1 MRLDA
6 DILDA
11 SACVMLAEAAAQN
24 VLSHEGAE
32 MTERLLL
39 NVLQALPEPVLVAT
53 LEQTICFANDSA
65 RATLVPSTRDDIVGS
80 PLSSLVTSGSETF
93 SDWLKK
99 PLCSTSFVSEQFD
112 FATCQG
118 SKSFWIDAC
127 SIRDDMRAYLLIRLR
142 APDAQQS
149 AVQSL
154 AVRVDMLQQE
164 IAMRR
169 AAEARLQESLIELER
184 AKKQLEQLATVDSL
198 TGIPNRR
205 SIDETLR
212 REWSKAMR
220 NGEPLAAIMVD
231 IDHFKDYNDAYGHQA
246 GDLCLKQVANA
257 IRASLRRSTDF
268 VGRYGGEEFL
278 VLLENS
284 DWEKAAKMAE
294 KICEAVRELR
304 IPHSASATAKVV
316 TVSAGVN
323 VTIPKPQSSI
333 EKFIGDADAALYQA
347 KRKGRKQFVLH
358 QRAVKARLQRRK
370 VRS

>member
-1 MRLDA
+1 
-6 DILDA
+6 
-11 SACVMLAEAAAQN
+11 
-24 VLSHEGAE
+24 
-32 MTERLLL
+32 
-39 NVLQALPEPVLVAT
+39 
-53 LEQTICFANDSA
+53 
-65 RATLVPSTRDDIVGS
+65 
-80 PLSSLVTSGSETF
+80 
-93 SDWLKK
+93 
-99 PLCSTSFVSEQFD
+99 
-112 FATCQG
+112 
-118 SKSFWIDAC
+118 
-127 SIRDDMRAYLLIRLR
+127 MRAYLLIRLR